1 MGRCG
6 RSMRIDEVPIESP
19 CDEDLDRMRL
29 GPGGLDRHCDRCE
42 KSVHDLSAMGP
53 ERARAFL
60 AANGGSICISYISD
74 RRGELVFEPAHAPAR
89 PKSDFVPLAR
99 LAQAATLA
107 ASLAACTPHGHDPPP
122 QVHEAQ
128 IEESPRGV
136 RGLGRMSSPPDSI
149 PTIEAPP
156 KPAIEEPCEPTV
168 EPEVE
173 PQPRPER
180 DRVPV
185 KGRRKTAGVYKPLD
199 VDPLG

>member
-42 KSVHDLSAMGP
+42 KSVHDLSAMGA

-107 ASLAACTPHGHDPPP
+107 ASLAACTPHGHDLAPRI
-122 QVHEAQ
+122 Q
-128 IEESPRGV
+128 ESAPLLEV
-136 RGLGRMSSPPDSI
+136 R
-149 PTIEAPP
+149 EAPMVIP
-156 KPAIEEPCEPTV
+156 NQSPTPGKPAIEEPCEP
-168 EPEVE
+168 EVE
-173 PQPRPER
+173 PKPRPER

-199 VDPLG
+199 VERPLDGL